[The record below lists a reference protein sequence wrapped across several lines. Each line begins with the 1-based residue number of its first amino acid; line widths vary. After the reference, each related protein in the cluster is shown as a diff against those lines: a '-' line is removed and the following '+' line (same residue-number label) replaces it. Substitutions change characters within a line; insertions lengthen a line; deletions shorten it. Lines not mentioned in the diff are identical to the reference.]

1 MREEQECSNQWIY
14 WSHSI
19 FWRMGKEVV
28 YSIFSRLRTSSQ
40 ANPPVNN
47 SPKLWAKY
55 KTQLTEDTEG
65 WTKAGRNG
73 VESISIKKKKRRE
86 RKRMTVGKIPVF
98 VTF

>member
-14 WSHSI
+14 CSHSI
-19 FWRMGKEVV
+19 FWEWVKRWCILLLVW
-28 YSIFSRLRTSSQ
+28 LRTSSQ

-47 SPKLWAKY
+47 NHKLWAKY

-73 VESISIKKKKRRE
+73 VESISVKKKKERE
-86 RKRMTVGKIPVF
+86 RKRMTLGKIPVF